1 MPHMI
6 HQTNSVLGLLAF
18 CYLVSYVYPINGR
31 WYEETCR
38 WWEDSIIDSLWI
50 RIATAWLRQA
60 WSISYQFKCISHRW
74 QQRLWDF
81 QPIMIIIDSSLLNT
95 NWISKN
101 AHNPTTTPNYL
112 LCFLL
117 NIICICCLSF
127 SIWSC
132 VRFLSPDHAFSTAVD
147 FSDTNSVYK
156 MLNFNSL
163 NSLDIN

>member
-6 HQTNSVLGLLAF
+6 HQTNSVLGLLSF

-112 LCFLL
+112 YYVSYWTLFVSAVFLFL
-117 NIICICCLSF
+117 FEVVFGFLVLIMHSQQLLIFLTRTLSTK
-127 SIWSC
+127 C
-132 VRFLSPDHAFSTAVD
+132 
-147 FSDTNSVYK
+147 
-156 MLNFNSL
+156 
-163 NSLDIN
+163 